1 MTPRTGPGSRRPTII
16 DVAARAGVSRQTVTR
31 AVNDMPGISAPTRA
45 RVLEAAAELGY
56 RPSRFGRGLVQQGP
70 TTLGIL
76 VEDLGSGFFA
86 DLGSALVRSASRRGW
101 TAHVAETVHAPD
113 PREVPRQLGRTVD
126 ALVGYGELGGPV
138 VGGIGLPVVRMDG
151 QPADAVDCGVVVL
164 DAEQAMADLAAH
176 LHRSGARAIAVVDRA
191 PQTPSRRGQALLRAL
206 EEHRARTADP
216 APDSGDGLDGGDER
230 RAVLISV
237 DPVEGHERFLQAL
250 RADGIDTV
258 IAFHDDLAVRLL
270 RALRRSG
277 LRAPEDMRVVG
288 VDGLEIGRLVAP
300 ELTTL
305 AVDREAIAEETTA
318 LVAGML
324 EGTVPLGGE
333 QAVRV
338 IPFRLVV
345 RDSA

>member
-1 MTPRTGPGSRRPTII
+1 MTPRSGPGSRRPTII

-31 AVNDMPGISAPTRA
+31 AVNDMPGISAQTRE

-101 TAHVAETVHAPD
+101 TAQVAETVHAPD

-191 PQTPSRRGQALLRAL
+191 PHTPSRRALQLLRAL
-206 EEHRARTADP
+206 GVQADDP
-216 APDSGDGLDGGDER
+216 AASGGEAREPLLT
-230 RAVLISV
+230 AV
-237 DPVEGHERFLQAL
+237 DPHEGHERFLQDL

-270 RALRRSG
+270 RALRRLG

-288 VDGLEIGRLVAP
+288 VDGLEIGRLVTP

-305 AVDREAIAEETTA
+305 EVDREAIAEETTA

-324 EGTVPLGGE
+324 EGSVLLGGE
-333 QAVRV
+333 EAVRV